1 MKLQLPDE
9 RHGTRRSVDDLACI
23 ALGVD
28 RDGRIRREQAP
39 VAGDRGQ
46 QVVQVVRDRAERG
59 WVVRLTDCEELCH
72 VECFGR
78 TRPAL

>member
-1 MKLQLPDE
+1 MPDE
-9 RHGTRRSVDDLACI
+9 RHGARGGVDDLARV

-28 RDGRIRREQAP
+28 RDGRIRREKAP

-46 QVVQVVRDRAERG
+46 QVVQVMRDRAERG
-59 WVVRLTDCEELCH
+59 WVLRRADCEEMCH